1 MRTVILS
8 AFLLIG
14 VGTTSTAQSLIAVDG
29 LNGNFYSIDCSSGD
43 YVQLG
48 SSVTVWAGLTRNSIG
63 EIFVVGSNL
72 QQPGTSEIFLVD
84 SGNGQTTSI
93 TTLAIDG
100 ISSLAFGPGDVLYAT
115 VDVDFPSNPHRYE
128 LFIIDLISGQS
139 TRIGALGVTSV
150 LAMDFDGSN
159 MFLWGGDHGLHTV
172 NLNTGQAID
181 VNPGFLGTFD
191 LAKSICFNDVGVLYA
206 LDFGLWVME
215 PTTGVSNF
223 VDFTYPGIL
232 GGVEYIPG
240 PNQVMSLWQTEKVG
254 VPTELKIRGATPN
267 ARVAR
272 VARADLNGEIRLGPT
287 TLPPQAQGHLRMQA
301 IDLSTCVT
309 SNRIETIF

>member
-1 MRTVILS
+1 
-8 AFLLIG
+8 
-14 VGTTSTAQSLIAVDG
+14 
-29 LNGNFYSIDCSSGD
+29 
-43 YVQLG
+43 
-48 SSVTVWAGLTRNSIG
+48 
-63 EIFVVGSNL
+63 
-72 QQPGTSEIFLVD
+72 
-84 SGNGQTTSI
+84 
-93 TTLAIDG
+93 
-100 ISSLAFGPGDVLYAT
+100 
-115 VDVDFPSNPHRYE
+115 
-128 LFIIDLISGQS
+128 
-139 TRIGALGVTSV
+139 
-150 LAMDFDGSN
+150 MDFDGSN

-267 ARVAR
+267 ARVAIFLSDDRPGSIPIPTGLPCAGTLIDLHPGMLRVAR